1 MKIVKCGKIDQNDYC
16 VVKIKYKTS
25 FNTIIYQYELY
36 VDVTND
42 ERLIKWLQIHKD
54 DEQSNYCKGVSKG
67 VVAIGMNGKPRTKFR
82 NKTFA
87 RFILNSSNS
96 VEIMNSIKQSI
107 DMFYRFKMIC
117 DLEGI

>member
-1 MKIVKCGKIDQNDYC
+1 
-16 VVKIKYKTS
+16 
-25 FNTIIYQYELY
+25 
-36 VDVTND
+36 
-42 ERLIKWLQIHKD
+42 
-54 DEQSNYCKGVSKG
+54 
-67 VVAIGMNGKPRTKFR
+67 MNGKPRTKFR